1 MSVRMLH
8 SQARAG
14 VPTPAL
20 ARPRASP
27 SLQQQLLHQA
37 RSRFHG
43 SSTLYLSGGNRLQA
57 AVQSAPQAGSR
68 RAQAR

>member
-1 MSVRMLH
+1 MLH
-8 SQARAG
+8 SQARAA
-14 VPTPAL
+14 VPTPGEHC
-20 ARPRASP
+20 ARPRATP
-27 SLQQQLLHQA
+27 SLQQQLQQQA

-57 AVQSAPQAGSR
+57 AVQAAPRAGSR